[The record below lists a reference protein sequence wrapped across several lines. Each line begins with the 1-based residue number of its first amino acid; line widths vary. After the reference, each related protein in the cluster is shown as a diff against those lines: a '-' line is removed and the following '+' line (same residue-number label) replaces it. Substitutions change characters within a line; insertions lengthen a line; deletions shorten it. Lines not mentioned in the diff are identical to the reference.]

1 MEKVW
6 RRVERLV
13 REERGPREGL
23 ELLARSME
31 LSLDRRERI
40 GALPFEADRERLPHW
55 LLELL
60 EREPVPLEL
69 EGLRLR
75 IAYAEWRG
83 RVDGADLELVALQ
96 RTSWR
101 ASSPAGSAVLAK
113 LARIVP
119 PGAGEEPG
127 LGEALVLLYAALA
140 AQEMFTRLDV
150 ELLLG
155 SRDSRSF
162 EVGADAGP
170 RLALGELTRR
180 GWDRDAFG
188 LRSGPLER

>member
-6 RRVERLV
+6 RRIERLV
-13 REERGPREGL
+13 RGERGPREGL

-31 LSLDRRERI
+31 LSPELRERI

-60 EREPVPLEL
+60 DRQPPPAEL

-75 IAYAEWRG
+75 IALVEWRG

-113 LARIVP
+113 LARLAP
-119 PGAGEEPG
+119 PSAGDEPG
-127 LGEALVLLYAALA
+127 PGDALALLHAALA
-140 AQEMFTRLDV
+140 AQEALARLEV

-170 RLALGELTRR
+170 RLALGELTRE